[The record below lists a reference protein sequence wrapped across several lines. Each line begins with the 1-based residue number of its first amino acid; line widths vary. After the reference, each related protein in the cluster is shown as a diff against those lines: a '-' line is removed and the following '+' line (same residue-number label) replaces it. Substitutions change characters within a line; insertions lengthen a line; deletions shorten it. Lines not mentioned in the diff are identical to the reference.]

1 MCGRM
6 SQDESLDAVYRE
18 LTGEPFP
25 GSANFNTAPTETIG
39 IVRQRVRGAEQRTG
53 ARLEAALAQW
63 WLTPYWS
70 KTPKPRY
77 ATFNA
82 KAETLARSRVF
93 ADSFRRRRCLV
104 PVTGFYEW
112 RREGGRRQPY
122 WVRGRDGPLLLAGLW
137 DRWRRRDGSQLPRAV
152 ESCAVVTTAAS
163 PGLAFLH
170 DRQPLMLDRHTA
182 GRWLGHLEPGALGA
196 LLAPRL
202 PVALTAT
209 PVSDYVGD
217 PRHKAS
223 RCMAAVGGPV
233 DVAADGVS

>member
-25 GSANFNTAPTETIG
+25 GVANFNVAPTETIG
-39 IVRQRVRGAEQRTG
+39 IVRRKRAADPRAAAG
-53 ARLEAALAQW
+53 LEAGLAQW

-82 KAETLARSRVF
+82 KAETLGRSRAF
-93 ADSFRRRRCLV
+93 ADAFRRRRCLV

-112 RREGGRRQPY
+112 RRSGSRRQPY

-137 DRWRRRDGSQLPRAV
+137 DRWRARDGSQVV
-152 ESCAVVTTAAS
+152 ESCTVVTTAAS
-163 PGLAFLH
+163 PELAFLH
-170 DRQPLMLDRHTA
+170 DRQPLMLDREAA
-182 GRWLGHLEPGALGA
+182 GLWLRHAEPRAGDG
-196 LLAPRL
+196 LLAPRA
-202 PVALTAT
+202 PVALAAT

-217 PRHKAS
+217 PRHKER
-223 RCMAAVGGPV
+223 RCMAAVGPV
-233 DVAADGVS
+233 LEIAADVGS

>member
-39 IVRQRVRGAEQRTG
+39 IVRRVRDAGQRTG

-93 ADSFRRRRCLV
+93 ADPFRRRRCLV

-137 DRWRRRDGSQLPRAV
+137 DRWRGRDGSQLPRVV

-170 DRQPLMLDRHTA
+170 DRQPLMLDRQTA
-182 GRWLGHLEPGALGA
+182 GRWLGHLAPAALGA

-217 PRHKAS
+217 PRHKAP